1 MRSETIVDTEPG
13 RARRW
18 HQRLDWLG
26 AGASF
31 ICALHCAAVPV
42 VLALAPLAG
51 AHWLASHV
59 FDQWAVLIALSF
71 GAAVIGAAY
80 CTHQWRKVL
89 AMYLG
94 AAALM
99 LVGAFV
105 ADDPPLLHAGLLAS
119 GGVLLAATHLVNR
132 RSASRHQCTRN
143 LWLQLLGLD

>member
-1 MRSETIVDTEPG
+1 MSTDSVANPLPE

-59 FDQWAVLIALSF
+59 FDQWAVAIALSF

-80 CTHQWRKVL
+80 CTHRWRQVL

-94 AAALM
+94 SAALM
-99 LVGAFV
+99 LTGAFV
-105 ADDPPLLHAGLLAS
+105 AHDHTVLHAGLLS
-119 GGVLLAATHLVNR
+119 LGGLLLAATHVVNR
-132 RSASRHQCTRN
+132 RSASRHRCTRN